1 MTKLNKPVKRTAEGV
16 LRGKNLV
23 VTLYPHN
30 VIGLRQLRCK
40 KEYTLPLIT
49 IYNQAIRA
57 EIESKKA
64 AKKAARKEGR
74 KS

>member
-1 MTKLNKPVKRTAEGV
+1 MTKLNKPVKRTTEGV

-30 VIGLRQLRCK
+30 VLGLRQLRCR
-40 KEYTLPLIT
+40 KEYTIPLGT
-49 IYNQAIRA
+49 CYTLAIRA
-57 EIESKKA
+57 ELEAKKA
-64 AKKAARKEGR
+64 AKKAAKKEGR